1 MSNNLNS
8 TIEREKNKIEPFD
21 KIEQGTKKYIPNIP
35 SVISDMKKNNIYLNN
50 INNDDN
56 LNKNPNENNT
66 NEIIES
72 NDEEKIK
79 NNYLEEPKKNIN
91 NNKDFSNIV
100 CDYWN
105 TFRNNETVST
115 IINPFQDDGECV
127 NKVYKIY
134 SCITLTLILIVIIL
148 SITLSSIIYI

>member
-1 MSNNLNS
+1 MSNNFNS

-35 SVISDMKKNNIYLNN
+35 SVISDMKKNNIYKEG
-50 INNDDN
+50 I
-56 LNKNPNENNT
+56 
-66 NEIIES
+66 S
-72 NDEEKIK
+72 NDESKEKLLNNNDIK
-79 NNYLEEPKKNIN
+79 LLSNENILENNNNDQSKENIINNKANYLT
-91 NNKDFSNIV
+91 IV

-105 TFRNNETVST
+105 TFRNNDTVST

-134 SCITLTLILIVIIL
+134 SCITITLILIVILL
-148 SITLSSIIYI
+148 SITLS